1 MSKVKPIP
9 EGYHSI
15 TPYLVIKGADRA
27 IEYYKKAFGATEI
40 MRMEGPD
47 GKVGHAELKIGDSI
61 FMLGEEM
68 PQTGYRAPQGGSPV
82 GLMLYVNDVDHVFK
96 QAVAAGGRVD
106 KEIKDQFWGDRN
118 GSVYDPFGHLW
129 TVATHIEDVSE
140 DEMKRRMA
148 KFMAEMQQGRKE
160 NVA

>member
-1 MSKVKPIP
+1 MAKVKPIP
-9 EGYHSI
+9 DGFHSI

-40 MRMEGPD
+40 MRMEAPD

-68 PQTGYRAPQGGSPV
+68 PQTGYRAPQGASPV

-148 KFMAEMQQGRKE
+148 KFMAEMKQAPKE

>member
-1 MSKVKPIP
+1 MPKAKPIP
-9 EGYHSI
+9 DGYHSI

-40 MRMEGPD
+40 MRMEAPD

-148 KFMAEMQQGRKE
+148 KFMAEMKQAPKE

>member
-160 NVA
+160 KIA

>member
-1 MSKVKPIP
+1 MAKVKPIP
-9 EGYHSI
+9 DGFQSI

-40 MRMEGPD
+40 MRMEAPD

-129 TVATHIEDVSE
+129 TIATHVEDVSE

-148 KFMAEMQQGRKE
+148 KFMAEMKQAPKE